1 MKAADSTPSL
11 RIQLRALR
19 LWWKLNPR
27 YVTTYIVSP
36 FLTAVLPYITLYF
49 TARLLDA
56 IAAGAPADTLWRL
69 LAGLLAA
76 SLFCGGADALLKH
89 WKTGLDETRGFG
101 QTRCL
106 ADKMLSMD
114 YEVADDPATSQLY
127 DAILTSSNAAGWGFL
142 RTIEILPSLS
152 GAVTRILGAVVLSV
166 NLFRLPA
173 ADAAFAWLNSSLC
186 TVLLLAAL
194 VLSALGSGWLRTRS
208 YAI

>member
-11 RIQLRALR
+11 PIQLRALR

-27 YVTTYIVSP
+27 YVTACIISP
-36 FLTAVLPYITLYF
+36 FLTAALPYITLYF

-69 LAGLLAA
+69 LAGLLFA
-76 SLFCGGADALLKH
+76 SLFCGGASALLNH

-114 YEVADDPATSQLY
+114 YEVADDPKTSQLY
-127 DAILTSSNAAGWGFL
+127 DSILTSSNAAGWGLL
-142 RTIEILPSLS
+142 RT
-152 GAVTRILGAVVLSV
+152 A
-166 NLFRLPA
+166 
-173 ADAAFAWLNSSLC
+173 
-186 TVLLLAAL
+186 
-194 VLSALGSGWLRTRS
+194 
-208 YAI
+208 